1 MKLAYKVQCQVLTLL
16 MWSTAYWMLL
26 ARLYRLKRL
35 KLTPPTQKLQERVS
49 ALVDF
54 V

>member
-16 MWSTAYWMLL
+16 MWSTAYRMFL

-35 KLTPPTQKLQERVS
+35 KLTPPIPTQSYKRSCL
-49 ALVDF
+49 
-54 V
+54 